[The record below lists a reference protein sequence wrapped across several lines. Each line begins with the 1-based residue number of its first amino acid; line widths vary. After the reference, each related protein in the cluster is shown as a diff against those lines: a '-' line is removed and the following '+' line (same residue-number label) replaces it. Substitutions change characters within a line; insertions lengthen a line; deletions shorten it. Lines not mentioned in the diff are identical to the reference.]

1 MHGKWWLGLLLVV
14 VLMGCSKA
22 PEPDAFD
29 LNAALG
35 GVADARFTRV
45 LAPRA
50 FQFPQDHAAHP
61 DFRNEWWYVT
71 GNVQTDDG
79 RQFGYQVTWFRIAL
93 TPDKPVSVSPWASNQ
108 VWMAH
113 VALTDV
119 QAGEHLHEQRL
130 ARGAAGLA
138 GQSVQPFRVWLEDW
152 QMVGDGAGEF
162 PWAIAVKAKDF
173 TLNLQLRPQKPPVLQ
188 GDQGLSQK
196 SSEVGNASYY
206 YSLTRLQTLGEIYR
220 DGQRFTVTG
229 ESWLDREWST
239 SALGT
244 DQAGWDWFS
253 LQLHDGHEVMF
264 YRLRKKSGET
274 DAHSAGK
281 WVLPEGAAQTL
292 ASDDVKLKPLRY
304 WQAASGARYPVAWEM
319 SLRQQ
324 GKRWRIEAVVDDQLM
339 ETGIT
344 YWEGAVRVVDADN
357 GKLLG
362 QGYLEMSGYQ

>member
-1 MHGKWWLGLLLVV
+1 MTQGK
-14 VLMGCSKA
+14 
-22 PEPDAFD
+22 DRTR
-29 LNAALG
+29 AAINCGASRL
-35 GVADARFTRV
+35 
-45 LAPRA
+45 P
-50 FQFPQDHAAHP
+50 AH
-61 DFRNEWWYVT
+61 
-71 GNVQTDDG
+71 
-79 RQFGYQVTWFRIAL
+79 
-93 TPDKPVSVSPWASNQ
+93 ASN
-108 VWMAH
+108 
-113 VALTDV
+113 
-119 QAGEHLHEQRL
+119 AGINL
-130 ARGAAGLA
+130 
-138 GQSVQPFRVWLEDW
+138 FRVPARKLEGLGEVTH
-152 QMVGDGAGEF
+152 VGAHTGPTDATKLALIKVGSQPREI
-162 PWAIAVKAKDF
+162 P
-173 TLNLQLRPQKPPVLQ
+173 LQLDNAPTTLQ
-188 GDQGLSQK
+188 PDEITH
-196 SSEVGNASYY
+196 EVGNASYY